1 MLRVRDLALNTAG
14 LCVLVGVMSL
24 INRDVGRL
32 LANLAT
38 GDSMGAFGKASSHLE
53 PVRLVAFQMFGGTE
67 NQAML
72 AFAVVAA
79 VLVASMF
86 RS

>member
-1 MLRVRDLALNTAG
+1 MLRVRDLAFNAAG

-32 LANLAT
+32 LANISTA
-38 GDSMGAFGKASSHLE
+38 DSMGALSKASSHLE
-53 PVRLVAFQMFGGTE
+53 PARLVAFQMFGGSE

-72 AFAVVAA
+72 GFAVVAV